1 MKEINR
7 HFVRKS
13 IVLALVLFIAVILSY
28 RTSCAEKAFWIEQLN
43 APAIDIN
50 VELVQKI
57 IQGYDGFTYAF
68 NFFFSGNYYSIY
80 AFILTAGT
88 TIISGITAA
97 NDRYNGRGNIVIIRT
112 GIEKYVNNLLVKQA
126 VYAFTI
132 PIIMC
137 FLVIFVS
144 LCLFSVS
151 DGGSYVYFGT
161 NTSQAILV
169 MLLLGHSTLL
179 GVYLCEVLWIETLLS
194 CYISNPYIMATI
206 PFFLFYGLNFALPVI
221 SKIKF
226 DSVAAFLELI
236 RPEVFLLSV
245 YTSTVTDGTV
255 LTRLLHFV
263 TLPIIYMGA
272 ILLLRREYI
281 RRMCSA
287 YC

>member
-1 MKEINR
+1 MKEMNR
-7 HFVRKS
+7 LFVRNN
-13 IVLALVLFIAVILSY
+13 IVLAIVLFITVILSY
-28 RTSCAEKAFWIEQLN
+28 RTSYAEKIFWMEQLN
-43 APAIDIN
+43 MHEIDIN
-50 VELVQKI
+50 VKLVQEI

-80 AFILTAGT
+80 AFILTVGA

-97 NDRYNGRGNIVIIRT
+97 NDRYTGRGNLIIVRT
-112 GIEKYVNNLLVKQA
+112 GTRKYVNKLLIKQA
-126 VYAFTI
+126 EYAFAISIT
-132 PIIMC
+132 MC
-137 FLVIFVS
+137 FVVIFVS

-151 DGGSYVYFGT
+151 AGGSYVCFGT
-161 NTSQAILV
+161 NVSPAILV
-169 MLLLGHSTLL
+169 MLLLGHSALL

-194 CYISNPYIMATI
+194 CFISNPYIMASI
-206 PFFLFYGLNFALPVI
+206 PLFLFYGLNFVLPVI

-226 DSVAAFLELI
+226 DSVIAFLELL

-255 LTRLLHFV
+255 LTRLMHFM

-272 ILLLRREYI
+272 ILLLRGEYI